1 MDGLPHQ
8 VLIFDEADQLLEMG
22 FRPAVE
28 QILAALTPTAA
39 TRQTLLFSATLPKD
53 VLRIAQFATRNARL
67 IDTVG
72 EDEEQ
77 TNTHVAQT
85 VIVTSLKAQAAEL
98 LHLLRELRR
107 SEHKIVVF
115 FPTARQTQLYAEA
128 LAQFPCEISVLE
140 MHSRKS
146 QAQRTRVAEQ
156 FREGSNVVMFSSD
169 VSARGMDYPD
179 VTAVIQLGMAADK
192 AQYVHRLG
200 RTGRAGKAG
209 GGYLLLCE
217 EEGPFLK
224 MLDELPVTRRAP
236 LKASESAK
244 LTSDFAEAMLR
255 VSASTKV
262 ASYLAWLGFYNT
274 FTKRLGWTKS
284 ECVRRANLF
293 ASTVLGLATPPPI
306 EARTASK
313 MGLVG
318 VPGLVFG
325 TGQSK
330 QGKGHGGGK
339 GGKGRGSGK
348 GGNGHGGGEGRGG
361 GGAREDGGAGPHGRL
376 AGPVLHKTIQKK
388 HKGGGKGGGK
398 GKGKGKG
405 GGGRGWGDTST

>member
-156 FREGSNVVMFSSD
+156 FREGSNVVMF
-169 VSARGMDYPD
+169 
-179 VTAVIQLGMAADK
+179 
-192 AQYVHRLG
+192 
-200 RTGRAGKAG
+200 
-209 GGYLLLCE
+209 
-217 EEGPFLK
+217 
-224 MLDELPVTRRAP
+224 
-236 LKASESAK
+236 
-244 LTSDFAEAMLR
+244 
-255 VSASTKV
+255 
-262 ASYLAWLGFYNT
+262 
-274 FTKRLGWTKS
+274 
-284 ECVRRANLF
+284 
-293 ASTVLGLATPPPI
+293 
-306 EARTASK
+306 
-313 MGLVG
+313 
-318 VPGLVFG
+318 
-325 TGQSK
+325 
-330 QGKGHGGGK
+330 
-339 GGKGRGSGK
+339 
-348 GGNGHGGGEGRGG
+348 
-361 GGAREDGGAGPHGRL
+361 
-376 AGPVLHKTIQKK
+376 
-388 HKGGGKGGGK
+388 
-398 GKGKGKG
+398 
-405 GGGRGWGDTST
+405 